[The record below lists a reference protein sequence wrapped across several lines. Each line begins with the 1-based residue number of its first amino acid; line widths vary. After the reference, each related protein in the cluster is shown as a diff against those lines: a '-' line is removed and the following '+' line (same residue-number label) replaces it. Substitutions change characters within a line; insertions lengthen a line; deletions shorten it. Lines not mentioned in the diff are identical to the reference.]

1 MSGESLAW
9 DVLGSPEEIALLME
23 AGFIYRYSKRF
34 HEARE
39 IFRGVRALRPRN
51 EVPEIALGTVSFE
64 EGDFRNAIRHY
75 TKAIGIN
82 PRSAYAYA
90 HLGEAQ
96 LFRKD
101 EENARISLKR
111 ALELDPNSQ
120 FGNLARTLLAYLGTG
135 PHERTLP

>member
-1 MSGESLAW
+1 MSGATLPWDGLASL
-9 DVLGSPEEIALLME
+9 EEIALLME
-23 AGFIYRYSKRF
+23 AGFIYRYARRF

-39 IFRGVRALRPRN
+39 VFRGVRALLPRN

-64 EGDFRNAIRHY
+64 EGDFSNAIRHY
-75 TKAIGIN
+75 TKAIEIN

-101 EENARISLKR
+101 EENARTSLKR
-111 ALELDPNSQ
+111 ALELDPKGE
-120 FGNLARTLLAYLGTG
+120 FGSLARTLLAYLATG
-135 PHERTLP
+135 PRERTLP

>member
-1 MSGESLAW
+1 MSGETLVWDALA
-9 DVLGSPEEIALLME
+9 SPEEIALMME

-64 EGDFRNAIRHY
+64 EGDFRAAIRHY
-75 TKAIGIN
+75 TKAIALN

-90 HLGEAQ
+90 HLGEAL
-96 LFRKD
+96 LFRKE
-101 EENARISLKR
+101 EENARISLER
-111 ALELDPNSQ
+111 ALELDPNGE
-120 FGNLARTLLAYLGTG
+120 FGNLAGTLLAYLGSG
-135 PHERTLP
+135 RRE

>member
-1 MSGESLAW
+1 MSSETLAW
-9 DVLGSPEEIALLME
+9 DALASPEEIALLME
-23 AGFIYRYSKRF
+23 AGFIYRYVRRF

-39 IFRGVRALRPRN
+39 VFRGVQALRPRN
-51 EVPEIALGTVSFE
+51 EIPEIALGTVSFE
-64 EGDFRNAIRHY
+64 EGDFSNAIGHY
-75 TKAIGIN
+75 TKAIEIN

-96 LFRKD
+96 LLRKD

-111 ALELDPNSQ
+111 ALELDPNSE

-135 PHERTLP
+135 RHERTLP